1 MFSLMCD
8 EYTDVSNKQQLSMC
22 VRWIDDSLNPHEDF
36 LGFYEFPNMAS
47 DTIASAIKDSLTSF
61 NLPLSDLRGQ
71 TCDNASNMVG
81 KRSGVAAQIKIVQPK
96 AIETH
101 CHGHSKDE

>member
-1 MFSLMCD
+1 MCD
-8 EYTDVSNKQQLSMC
+8 EYPDASNKQQLSIC
-22 VRWIDDSLNPHEDF
+22 VGWIDDSLNPHEDF

-101 CHGHSKDE
+101 CHGHSKDV